1 MIASQLLQTW
11 QQLQVQMAQ
20 QLGLQAIWTNTA
32 RSALVTKKRPTALYV
47 VQTLSV
53 ATCIITLVK
62 PLIPI
67 RIVRPWQTLWMS
79 LGLMVARC
87 LRVRLKTWLPITPLK
102 ALSMVRSLTA
112 MRMAKLQAFPDSVI
126 RVMNLARL
134 QPRLPTWLS
143 VRMGRVQSLLQIK
156 ASFVLKIPDALRQ
169 MALRNGPL
177 LA

>member
-1 MIASQLLQTW
+1 MARQLE
-11 QQLQVQMAQ
+11 
-20 QLGLQAIWTNTA
+20 LQAIWTNTA
-32 RSALVTKKRPTALYV
+32 RSAMVTKKKPTALYV
-47 VQTLSV
+47 VQMPNAAICIKTL
-53 ATCIITLVK
+53 AK

-67 RIVRPWQTLWMS
+67 RIVKLWRTLWMS
-79 LGLMVARC
+79 SDLTAARC

-102 ALSMVRSLTA
+102 VLSMVRSLTA
-112 MRMAKLQAFPDSVI
+112 MRMARLQAFPDSVI

-143 VRMGRVQSLLQIK
+143 VRMGKAQFLLRIK
-156 ASFVLKIPDALRQ
+156 ASSVLKIPDALRQ